1 MKLNRGQETLCYEL
15 KSMHSRLISMRT
27 KYFKLTD
34 EENFNKKIAKHL
46 GELIT
51 ETENNYK
58 EIEKSCKEE
67 K

>member
-1 MKLNRGQETLCYEL
+1 MNLSRGQETLVYEL
-15 KSMHSRLISMRT
+15 KNMHSRLIAMRT
-27 KYFKLTD
+27 KYFKITD

-58 EIEKSCKEE
+58 KIENS
-67 K
+67 